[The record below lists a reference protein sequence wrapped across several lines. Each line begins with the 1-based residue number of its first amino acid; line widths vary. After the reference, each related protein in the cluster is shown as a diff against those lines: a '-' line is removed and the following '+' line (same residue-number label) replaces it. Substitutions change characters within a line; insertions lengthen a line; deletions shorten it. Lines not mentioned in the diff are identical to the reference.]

1 MDGRGNGIEH
11 INLAYFGSADPAYY
25 GIHCTYLLGSPPFA
39 ASRIERPS
47 LPGLVAVSV
56 NNLTA
61 VGLEGNPFYKPL
73 LDVEPVAVIG
83 YSIRV
88 YRVDKPW

>member
-1 MDGRGNGIEH
+1 MDKNGVSR
-11 INLAYFGSADPAYY
+11 INLSYFGSADPAYY
-25 GIHCTYLLGSPPFA
+25 GIDCIYLRGSPIFA
-39 ASRIERPS
+39 TNKVQEPS

-61 VGLEGNPFYKPL
+61 AGMEGDQYYRPL
-73 LDVEPVAVIG
+73 LAVKPVAVIG

-88 YRVDKPW
+88 YRVEKPWW